1 MSGGHFDYMDRR
13 LYEWSSQVRMDGNPL
28 LADLLHDLGDLLH
41 EYDWWKSGDT
51 GREKWLNAWDAWKK
65 KWMNGNVTDLTIDAV
80 GDMVRQMLWECL
92 GNPADA
98 EYERIKERM
107 RSW

>member
-1 MSGGHFDYMDRR
+1 
-13 LYEWSSQVRMDGNPL
+13 
-28 LADLLHDLGDLLH
+28 
-41 EYDWWKSGDT
+41 
-51 GREKWLNAWDAWKK
+51 
-65 KWMNGNVTDLTIDAV
+65 MNGNVTDLTIDAV
-80 GDMVRQMLWECL
+80 RDMVRQMLWECL

>member
-41 EYDWWKSGDT
+41 EYDWWKAGDT

-65 KWMNGNVTDLTIDAV
+65 KWMNGNATDLTIDAV
-80 GDMVRQMLWECL
+80 RDMVRQMLWECL